1 MKKDPNDIAVVEKAI
16 SKKYGSETVVNPKS
30 TWDES
35 KEKDYI
41 KQVKKVAKKD
51 ATLVES
57 RDKIELNGFLL
68 SEKLINKQ
76 SKRTCPVCGVYS
88 FDKKDDLYMNRFEC
102 CFKCYVTFVEDREE
116 RWESGWRPSTVENEN
131 GSR

>member
-41 KQVKKVAKKD
+41 KQVKKVTKKD
-51 ATLVES
+51 APLVES

-76 SKRTCPVCGVYS
+76 SKRTCPVCDVYS